1 MPKRIALLAT
11 AAALAVMPALAQQTT
26 TPSQPS
32 PSAQPSQTQPVP
44 NQQVQ
49 KNAPGQ
55 MSKAFVDAQTS
66 DQWLGSTL
74 IGLKVKG
81 SGDENIGSISDLLV
95 EKDGKIVAAVI
106 GVGGFLGIGQ
116 KNVAVSFES
125 LNLTRTAEGTEQAVL
140 RLTKAELESAP
151 DFKPYEPPRPAA
163 SRPSGGAPG
172 MTKKPGS
179 GM

>member
-32 PSAQPSQTQPVP
+32 PSAQPGQTQPMP
-44 NQQVQ
+44 DQQVQ

-55 MSKAFVDAQTS
+55 MTKAFIDTQTS

-74 IGLKVKG
+74 IGLKVVG
-81 SGDENIGSISDLLV
+81 AGDENIGSISDLVV
-95 EKDGKIVAAVI
+95 EKGGRIVAAVI

-116 KNVAVSFES
+116 KDVAVSFDS
-125 LNLTRTAEGTEQAVL
+125 LNLTRMPDGTERATLQ
-140 RLTKAELESAP
+140 LTKAELEKAP
-151 DFKPYEPPRPAA
+151 AFKAYEPPRPAA
-163 SRPSGGAPG
+163 SSSPATQKKPSG
-172 MTKKPGS
+172 M
-179 GM
+179 